1 MQCEE
6 CGSTEF
12 VDDEQRGDSICKHCG
27 MVSRERLI
35 DFAHEDARTFSA
47 DRSAVG
53 AKEDKSRT
61 TPKNDQSGTQITFA
75 GDRNPN
81 SKKAGMLAELS
92 KSRNPLTYKEGKLSD
107 GRKKIINLCIAMDL
121 SKAVQVR
128 KSLIEPQLTSP

>member
-1 MQCEE
+1 M
-6 CGSTEF
+6 
-12 VDDEQRGDSICKHCG
+12 
-27 MVSRERLI
+27 
-35 DFAHEDARTFSA
+35 FSA

-81 SKKAGMLAELS
+81 SKKAGISSARVGTPS
-92 KSRNPLTYKEGKLSD
+92 YKEGKLSD
-107 GRKKIINLCIAMDL
+107 GRKKISNLCIAMDL